1 MKVNFKNF
9 GKHFM
14 PAKLDDFAFTNSDD
28 KILLDDL
35 IDDSRPFPGNGRNGI
50 LIYGEPGTGK
60 SSLANLLPEL
70 IEQARY
76 NRNCSYFTQQNCA
89 AGGQTAGFVNSLAT
103 KLNFTALGAS
113 YNYIVLDEVDCLTPT
128 AMDALKSVMD
138 IKLTTG
144 LFFLTTNSLKGIS
157 GPVRDRCYEIHM
169 GSTVLPWT
177 PVVQKVLAAYNAN
190 VYSESQI
197 QSVVAACN
205 GSGRGILNAAQD
217 LVQHYYNAHEDLV
230 PPMLP

>member
-1 MKVNFKNF
+1 MRVNFKNF

-14 PAKLDDFAFTNSDD
+14 PTKLEDFAFTNADD
-28 KILLDDL
+28 KVLLNDL
-35 IDDSRPFPGNGRNGI
+35 IDYFKPFPGNGRNGI
-50 LIYGEPGTGK
+50 LLYGQQGTGK
-60 SSLANLLPEL
+60 STLASLLPEL

-144 LFFLTTNSLKGIS
+144 LFFLTTNNLKGIS
-157 GPVRDRCYEIHM
+157 GPVRDRCYEIQM
-169 GSTVLPWT
+169 NPTVLPWM

-205 GSGRGILNAAQD
+205 GSGRSILNAAQN

-230 PPMLP
+230 PPVLT